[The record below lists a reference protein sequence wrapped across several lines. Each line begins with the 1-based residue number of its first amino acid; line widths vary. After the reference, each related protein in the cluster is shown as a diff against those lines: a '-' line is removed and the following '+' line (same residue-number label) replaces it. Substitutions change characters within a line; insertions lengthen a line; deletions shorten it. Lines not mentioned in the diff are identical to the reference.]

1 MTKDEL
7 RKIFDD
13 AEKEILNS
21 DTYQKLIAELNDPK
35 NNPPVDKVALAIR
48 VNRIL
53 DREIFLEVMPKILA
67 DKNL

>member
-13 AEKEILNS
+13 AEKGVLNS

-35 NNPPVDKVALAIR
+35 NNPPADKVALAIR

-53 DREIFLEVMPKILA
+53 DREIFLEVMSKILA